1 MPEQQEIIILKH
13 EDQVEVRK
21 LIAKAR
27 QFQIKAQIAGMEVES
42 YQMDLAK
49 KYGVVDKKHQFNL
62 QNCTITVTSDED
74 DSNKPISALETLR
87 R

>member
-1 MPEQQEIIILKH
+1 
-13 EDQVEVRK
+13 
-21 LIAKAR
+21 
-27 QFQIKAQIAGMEVES
+27 MEVES